1 MAVTDKQVLLLMK
14 NHEKT
19 GSIETAAAKAGMCRQ
34 TASKYLQ
41 GAKMP
46 SEAKTQNRVAFSRLV
61 RPNARTP
68 SGFLLFNWTGSR
80 AAFCISSMWTYWMTL
95 PL

>member
-19 GSIETAAAKAGMCRQ
+19 GSIEMAAAKAGMSRQ
-34 TASKYLQ
+34 TASKYLH

-46 SEAKTQNRVAFSRLV
+46 SEAKGQKRQW
-61 RPNARTP
+61 RTREDP
-68 SGFLLFNWTGSR
+68 LADIWDEAEEMLEAPELESKALLE
-80 AAFCISSMWTYWMTL
+80 YL
-95 PL
+95 